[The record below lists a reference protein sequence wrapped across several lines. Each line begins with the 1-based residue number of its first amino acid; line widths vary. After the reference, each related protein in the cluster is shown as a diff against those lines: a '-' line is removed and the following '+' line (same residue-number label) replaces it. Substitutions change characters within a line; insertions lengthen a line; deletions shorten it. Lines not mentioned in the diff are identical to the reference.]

1 MDYWT
6 MDWHCSVRTHN
17 KILNNE
23 AQNEDM
29 VLDSL
34 DSSKSSLERLPNS
47 VHSLLIQRF
56 SQLVSAIL
64 HVKSSEYRGDDIN
77 VPATY
82 CNEQ

>member
-1 MDYWT
+1 M
-6 MDWHCSVRTHN
+6 RTHN

-23 AQNEDM
+23 AQNKDM

-34 DSSKSSLERLPNS
+34 DSSKSSLERLTNS

-64 HVKSSEYRGDDIN
+64 HVESSEDPGDDIN
-77 VPATY
+77 VPATD
-82 CNEQ
+82 CNE